1 MRMRLTPDAE
11 KMVIS
16 TGKGALLVIH
26 DIDLDTMAQDLAGR
40 DTSIYL
46 YFYLSIVLANY
57 LSPKGRELSL
67 SYMI

>member
-40 DTSIYL
+40 YTSRYL
-46 YFYLSIVLANY
+46 YFYLSIVLSIY
-57 LSPKGRELSL
+57 HHREGRPPCHS
-67 SYMI
+67 

>member
-46 YFYLSIVLANY
+46 YFYLSF
-57 LSPKGRELSL
+57 
-67 SYMI
+67 